1 MNGKGLIAVGVPV
14 LPFWLLI
21 VRGAAIV
28 LSLGVLIAS
37 AYYLSIN
44 RDFGGYV
51 APIVSGPPGF
61 LIFDV
66 IFTWG
71 ILGTMIAFEFFLQ
84 KFYYRIVFFVLLI
97 LDVIFWLAAWAW
109 SAERAAWYFGG
120 STVYSS
126 VWRKRDVV
134 DDILSDYDFGD
145 LGDLTNGSP
154 YSPDYS
160 TNKWGVSL
168 AAATAL
174 GALTWVLVIV
184 TTVFFGIAC
193 LREPDNETTVNM
205 QGSELEQAQKQG
217 GTEFVQP
224 VPAGSPPP
232 QQQYPPQQYPQ
243 QPVQQ
248 QY

>member
-21 VRGAAIV
+21 VRGVAIV
-28 LSLGVLIAS
+28 LSLGVLVAS

-44 RDFGGYV
+44 RDLGFGYALPV
-51 APIVSGPPGF
+51 NSGPAGF

-84 KFYYRIVFFVLLI
+84 KLYYRIVFFVLLI

-109 SAERAAWYFGG
+109 SAQLAAFWFGDF
-120 STVYSS
+120 SS
-126 VWRKRDVV
+126 VSSSLWRKRDVV

-168 AAATAL
+168 AAAAAL
-174 GALTWVLVIV
+174 GALTWYEFYICTFDPAV
-184 TTVFFGIAC
+184 
-193 LREPDNETTVNM
+193 
-205 QGSELEQAQKQG
+205 GS
-217 GTEFVQP
+217 
-224 VPAGSPPP
+224 
-232 QQQYPPQQYPQ
+232 
-243 QPVQQ
+243 
-248 QY
+248 